1 MNELKQTQKGGD
13 NSVQNQIGTQII
25 VGIDEKRVRE
35 ICDEKIA
42 LAVNDYSFEAQAI
55 ARQRIDALTEKVVER
70 LRKDPSKIQV
80 FSDPSFQRDVVS
92 AQIAA
97 AESDREADIET
108 IAELL
113 FARMTEDDKYKRPT
127 KTSIRKAIAIVPE
140 LSADELA
147 VLTVMFFLKI
157 HSLVDMSAVNV
168 EQYLKEFDA
177 YLLTILSTSKLPYG
191 GTWRQ
196 RLSLLD
202 CIEVNH
208 VDSFATL
215 EDYFLEDLDGLVCVG
230 IAKDSSE
237 YLESI
242 KILDEYGIT
251 HDALVTNVLLP
262 EYVRLPFV
270 CLYYLSKLPELMLN
284 GQKSVSLALSKKQE
298 EGLRKIVSLYKKD
311 DALLKNAKQ
320 MFLKTMN
327 NYGAIQQLRCWLA
340 SQEHS
345 FELTLIG
352 ETLAYVNLR
361 RCIPGLPD
369 CVIE

>member
-1 MNELKQTQKGGD
+1 MDELKQTQNGGD

-55 ARQRIDALTEKVVER
+55 ARQRIDVLTEKVIER
-70 LRKDPSKIQV
+70 LRKDPSNIQV

-97 AESDREADIET
+97 AESNRDADIET
-108 IAELL
+108 LAELL
-113 FARMTEDDKYKRPT
+113 FTRMAGKYAQTP
-127 KTSIRKAIAIVPE
+127 KTSIRKSIAIVPE
-140 LSADELA
+140 LGTDELI
-147 VLTVMFFLKI
+147 VLTVMFFLKVYYI
-157 HSLVDMSAVNV
+157 VDMPAVTV
-168 EQYLKEFDA
+168 EQYLKEFDTNLSA
-177 YLLTILSTSKLPYG
+177 ILSTSKLPYG

-196 RLSLLD
+196 RLSILD

-208 VDSFATL
+208 ANSFKKL
-215 EDYFLEDLDGLVCVG
+215 EDYYAEDLNGLVCVG

-237 YLESI
+237 YLAAI

-251 HDALVTNVLLP
+251 HDALVTNDLLP
-262 EYVRLPFV
+262 EYVRLPFA
-270 CLYYLSKLPELMLN
+270 CLYYLSKLPALTPN
-284 GQKSVSLALSKKQE
+284 VQNSASLSLSKQQE
-298 EGLRKIVSLYKKD
+298 EGLRKVVSLYKKD
-311 DALLKNAKQ
+311 GAILEKAKQ
-320 MFLKTMN
+320 VFLQTMGK
-327 NYGAIQQLRCWLA
+327 YDAIKQFRYWL
-340 SQEHS
+340 SRQDHS

-352 ETLAYVNLR
+352 ETLAYVNAR
-361 RCIPGLPD
+361 RCIPGLPV

>member
-1 MNELKQTQKGGD
+1 MNELKQTQKSGD

-35 ICDEKIA
+35 ICDEKIE
-42 LAVNDYSFEAQAI
+42 LAVKDYSFEGQAI
-55 ARQRIDALTEKVVER
+55 ARQRIDVLTEKVVER
-70 LRKDPSKIQV
+70 LRKNPSKIQV

-97 AESDREADIET
+97 AESNREADIET

-113 FARMTEDDKYKRPT
+113 FARMTENDKYKSPP
-127 KTSIRKAIAIVPE
+127 KTSIRRAIGIVPE
-140 LSADELA
+140 LSADELV

-168 EQYLKEFDA
+168 KQYLKEFDA
-177 YLLTILSTSKLPYG
+177 YLLTIFSTYKLPYG

-208 VDSFATL
+208 ADSFATL
-215 EDYFLEDLDGLVCVG
+215 EDYFFEDLDGLVCVG

-237 YLESI
+237 YLEAI

-251 HDALVTNVLLP
+251 HDALVTNILLP
-262 EYVRLPFV
+262 EYVRLPFAG
-270 CLYYLSKLPELMLN
+270 LYYFPKLPALTLN
-284 GQKSVSLALSKKQE
+284 GPNSVSLSLSKKQE
-298 EGLRKIVSLYKKD
+298 DGLRKVVSLYKKD
-311 DALLKNAKQ
+311 DTLLKNARQ
-320 MFLKTMN
+320 MFLKIMN
-327 NYGAIQQLRCWLA
+327 NYPAIQQFRSWLA
-340 SQEHS
+340 SQKHS

-352 ETLAYVNLR
+352 ETLAYVNTR
-361 RCIPGLPD
+361 RCIPGLPV
-369 CVIE
+369 CEIE

>member
-55 ARQRIDALTEKVVER
+55 ARQRIDVLTEKVIER
-70 LRKDPSKIQV
+70 LRKDPSNIQV

-97 AESDREADIET
+97 AESGREADIET
-108 IAELL
+108 LAELL
-113 FARMTEDDKYKRPT
+113 FTRMTAKDKRPP

-140 LSADELA
+140 LETDELV
-147 VLTVMFFLKI
+147 VLTVMFFLEI
-157 HSLVDMSAVNV
+157 YYIVDMSAVTV
-168 EQYLKEFDA
+168 EQYLREFDA
-177 YLLTILSTSKLPYG
+177 NLSAILSTSKLPYG
-191 GTWRQ
+191 GTWLQ
-196 RLSLLD
+196 RLSILD

-208 VDSFATL
+208 ADSFKKL
-215 EDYFLEDLDGLVCVG
+215 EDYYAEDLNGLVCVG
-230 IAKDSSE
+230 IAKGSSE
-237 YLESI
+237 YHAAI

-251 HDALVTNVLLP
+251 HDALVANDLLP
-262 EYVRLPFV
+262 EYVRLPFA
-270 CLYYLSKLPELMLN
+270 CLHYLSKLPALTSSNVLN
-284 GQKSVSLALSKKQE
+284 SASLSLSQKQE
-298 EGLRKIVSLYKKD
+298 EGLRKVASLYKKD

-327 NYGAIQQLRCWLA
+327 KYDAIQQLKYWL
-340 SQEHS
+340 SHQDHS

-352 ETLAYVNLR
+352 ETLAYVNAR
-361 RCIPGLPD
+361 RCIPGLPV